1 MSGEVHVVPPV
12 AVLYHEEV
20 LASGLVAPA
29 PPLPQVTID
38 PEQVREVDLVF
49 SSKQK
54 EAEKV
59 TGLIG
64 LYTGV
69 ALLHDLAIEAFKPA
83 PGELEEEEMRKHPR
97 LIPQKEEPEV
107 G

>member
-38 PEQVREVDLVF
+38 PEQVREVDQVF
-49 SSKQK
+49 SSKQH
-54 EAEKV
+54 EADKV
-59 TGLIG
+59 ASIMG
-64 LYTGV
+64 LYTSV
-69 ALLHDLAIEAFKPA
+69 MLLHDIAIETFSPA
-83 PGELEEEEMRKHPR
+83 AGEMEEEEMRKQPR
-97 LIPQKEEPEV
+97 LIPQPPEPE
-107 G
+107 GA